1 MEPAYPPES
10 KQEFLDEQECLGE
23 SPLRGEEYRDD
34 EHSDGVTSLL
44 EENARLRG
52 LVVKLT
58 NLILRSVAN
67 RG

>member
-1 MEPAYPPES
+1 MGPAYPPDS
-10 KQEFLDEQECLGE
+10 KQEFLDEQGCLDE
-23 SPLRGEEYRDD
+23 SLLRNDEDSYD

-58 NLILRSVAN
+58 DLILRNVAD